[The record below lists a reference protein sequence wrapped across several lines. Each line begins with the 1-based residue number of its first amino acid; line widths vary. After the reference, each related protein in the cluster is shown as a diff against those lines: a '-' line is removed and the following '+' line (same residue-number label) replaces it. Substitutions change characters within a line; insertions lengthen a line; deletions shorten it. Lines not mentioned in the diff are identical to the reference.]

1 MRKQNDNAQM
11 LVIEAIIMATIV
23 LMALVFLYQLSTPA
37 TIPVETEQLN
47 IQAENALEILNTQ
60 TISTLEHSYYNY
72 PEGYMPSRLA
82 HLLYI
87 NDTAGL
93 TTQLN
98 SLLPSN
104 TDYQIYLANQSSITL
119 LTKKTQD
126 TPMPPEIKTSSTL
139 LLPIHHQIAMQ
150 QNTDSAQMGINSI
163 QNTYDFILE
172 VWYI

>member
-37 TIPVETEQLN
+37 TIPVETDQLS

-60 TISTLEHSYYNY
+60 TISSLEHSYYNY
-72 PEGYMPSRLA
+72 PEGYTPSKLA

-126 TPMPPEIKTSSTL
+126 TPMPLEIKTSCSL
-139 LLPIHHQIAMQ
+139 LFALHHQIALQ
-150 QNTDSAQMGINSI
+150 QNTNSAQMGIDSS
-163 QNTYDFILE
+163 QNTYDLILE